1 MFKLSR
7 EQWQLR
13 DSVRDFLAATSPVSE
28 ARRLMAAG
36 DSHDPA
42 VWHRLAGELGLVGM
56 GIPEDYGGSGAG
68 PVERMIA
75 AMEMGRVLLCAP
87 YLASAVLAANALVH
101 CGDAGA
107 QRDLLPGIAA
117 GNTIASLA
125 VAEDDGVWRAEG
137 GWTRAARTGTAVTLT
152 GRKSLV
158 PDGHVADLLL
168 VVAQADAG
176 PSLYAVTGD
185 ARGVTRRL
193 AASADPASRLA
204 TVEFDG
210 AAAHPVGAAGSAPA
224 VVGRTVMLGRAAL
237 AAEQAGG
244 AQRCL
249 ELAVAYAKVRE
260 QFGRPIGG
268 FQSIMHKCADMAVEV
283 ESATVSAHY
292 AALAAAG
299 GAGDLPLAATMAAA
313 CCGAAFEH
321 AAAESIQVHGA
332 AGFTADHDAHLF
344 YQRALASQRVFG
356 GQHHYGA
363 AVTGAVLAGGPIQSR
378 WPSMR

>member
-1 MFKLSR
+1 MFKLSP
-7 EQWQLR
+7 EQSKLR
-13 DSVRDFLAATSPVSE
+13 DSVRDFLAAKSPVSE

-42 VWHRLAGELGLVGM
+42 VWRRLAGELGLAGLA
-56 GIPEDYGGSGAG
+56 IPENFGGSGAG
-68 PVERMIA
+68 PVELMIA
-75 AMEMGRVLLCAP
+75 AMEAGRVLLCAP

-117 GNTIASLA
+117 GTTIASLA
-125 VAEDDGVWRAEG
+125 VAEDGGAWRAEG
-137 GWTRAARTGTAVTLT
+137 GRTRAARTGTAVTLT
-152 GRKSLV
+152 GRKGLV

-168 VVAQADAG
+168 VVARADAG

-185 ARGVTRRL
+185 APGVTRRR
-193 AASADPASRLA
+193 ADPDDPASRLA

-210 AAAHPVGAAGSAPA
+210 APARQVGADGSAPA
-224 VVGRTVMLGRAAL
+224 VVDRALMLGRAAL

-249 ELAVAYAKVRE
+249 ELAVAYAKARQ

-268 FQSIMHKCADMAVEV
+268 FQAIMHKCADMAVEV
-283 ESATVSAHY
+283 ESALVSAHY

-299 GAGDLPLAATMAAA
+299 GGDLPLAASMAAA
-313 CCGAAFEH
+313 CCGGAFEH
-321 AAAESIQVHGA
+321 AAAENIQVHGA
-332 AGFTADHDAHLF
+332 GGFTADHDAHLF
-344 YQRALASQRVFG
+344 YQRALASQRIFG
-356 GQHHYGA
+356 APDHYGA
-363 AVTGAVLAGGPIQSR
+363 AVTGAVLAAGQ
-378 WPSMR
+378 